1 MNSKNLE
8 IILKKAAV
16 DEEFARRLILERS
29 KLMAEH
35 ELELD
40 EVERSMLDT
49 LPEEQLRQ
57 MIRLTPVT
65 RHERSLLKAAVIT
78 SGLGILIATGIVL
91 GTGTITTLGNRPN
104 GIHDTISVT
113 KSKMSDL
120 KTAFICINADM
131 PGVFS
136 VTEQFSEEGIKEYND
151 RFFAP
156 ASQANFLMKPEF
168 PGVDKLFSHLDPE
181 SAKEMITKRWKG
193 PYMDGQPEDFMLGA
207 EGKRILIAFNNN
219 QLYLHHPGP
228 DGIYDDIAIVAA
240 SSSYQGDDLL
250 MRLWKT
256 RMRSEDVPEAVNEG
270 R

>member
-29 KLMAEH
+29 KLMDEH

-49 LPEEQLRQ
+49 LPEKQLRQ

-65 RHERSLLKAAVIT
+65 SHERSLLKASVIT
-78 SGLGILIATGIVL
+78 VGLGVLIATGMVL
-91 GTGTITTLGNRPN
+91 SAGTVSSLGIRPD
-104 GIHDTISVT
+104 GIHSTISAT
-113 KSKMSDL
+113 KSKMSSL
-120 KTAFICINADM
+120 KTAFLCLNADM

-136 VTEQFSEEGIKEYND
+136 VSDQFSEEGIKEYNE

-156 ASQANFLMKPEF
+156 AQANFLINPDF
-168 PGVDKLFSHLDPE
+168 PGVDKLFPHLDPE
-181 SAKEMITKRWKG
+181 SAKELIKKRWKG

-207 EGKRILIAFNNN
+207 EGKRILIAFDNNH
-219 QLYLHHPGP
+219 LYLHHPGP
-228 DGIYDDIAIVAA
+228 DSIYDDVAMA
-240 SSSYQGDDLL
+240 ADSSSYHGDDLL
-250 MRLWKT
+250 LRLWKT
-256 RMRSEDVPEAVNEG
+256 RMRSENMPEAVNEG